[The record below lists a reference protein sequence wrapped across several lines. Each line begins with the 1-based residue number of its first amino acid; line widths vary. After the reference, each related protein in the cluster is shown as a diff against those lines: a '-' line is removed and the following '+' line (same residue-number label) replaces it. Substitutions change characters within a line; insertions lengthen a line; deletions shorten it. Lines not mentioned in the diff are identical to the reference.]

1 MLNKPVISEIELEET
16 HSQPTRNLLE
26 NADISLV
33 EHVPVKLSV
42 LVGTLSIKLGH
53 MFSLKC
59 GETLTLNESID
70 DPVSLMLDGKVIAI
84 GHLVVVDDNF
94 GFKVTELA

>member
-1 MLNKPVISEIELEET
+1 MLNKPVISEIELEEIG
-16 HSQPTRNLLE
+16 SQPTKNILE

-42 LVGTLSIKLGH
+42 LVGTLSIKLGK
-53 MFSLKC
+53 MFSLKS

-70 DPVSLMLDGKVIAI
+70 DPVSLMLDGKVVAK
-84 GHLVVVDDNF
+84 GRLVVVDDNF
-94 GFKVTELA
+94 GIEVTELA